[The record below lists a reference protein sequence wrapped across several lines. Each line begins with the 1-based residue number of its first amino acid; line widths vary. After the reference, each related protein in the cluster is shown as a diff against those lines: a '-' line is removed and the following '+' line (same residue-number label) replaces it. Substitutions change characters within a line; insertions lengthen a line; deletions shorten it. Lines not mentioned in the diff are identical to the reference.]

1 MTQTSDRSHE
11 GFWRYV
17 ADLRPQLRKDV
28 EILAQDYRG
37 ERWYLLHDRTSGRFI
52 RFNGA
57 SHEFL
62 ARLDGDLSVGE
73 ILETINQGR
82 AQLEQLEP
90 DQILRI
96 MAQLHA
102 AEVLRGGLPLGA
114 QDLLTR
120 YQQVQRFQRR
130 RALSNPLAL
139 RIPLFDPDRLLG
151 RLAGLARWLFSWA
164 GLTLWLLVVGLAG
177 VLALANAGAL
187 GAAIADKQLG
197 TSEVLMFWLTFPV
210 IKALHELGHGLAVK
224 ARGGE
229 VHETGITLLVFMPV
243 PYVDASAAS
252 AFRDKYRRAT
262 VGAAGIL
269 VELFLA
275 ALGILVWLVVEP
287 GLVREL
293 ALNVALI
300 GGIST
305 VLFNGNPLLR
315 FDGYYVL
322 EDLVEIPNLASR
334 ASRFYQFLIQKY
346 LLGLPDARSP
356 VMAVGETAWFAFYGL
371 ASPLYRLLVLFGIA
385 LYLASEFLVVG
396 VVLACWAVLMQL
408 VKPLFLSLRFIAISP
423 RVEAR
428 RVRGAALFGIAILLI
443 SGALAVPAPLVTRAQ
458 GVVWPGEQAQVV
470 ADTNGFVS
478 EVLVATGTKV
488 MPGDI
493 LLRLDD
499 PELRVRHAVLA
510 SRLRELRD
518 KQVAER
524 QRSRVRAAMVADD
537 IAALQAE
544 LDQVEGL
551 LAALE
556 VRSADAGRFFPVDP
570 HALLGK
576 FLKQGEVVAYV
587 VPAQSPI
594 VRAIVEQDRVG
605 LLRSRPT
612 EIQVMLA
619 ERLGEVLPAR
629 VVREIPAGSEA
640 LPSMALGEAGG
651 GSIALDASDDSGRT
665 ASEKVFQLELALPP
679 EARATGVG
687 GRAYVRIDHGSESL
701 WLQWARSLRQLVLS
715 RLQT

>member
-1 MTQTSDRSHE
+1 MTRVGGGSHE

-28 EILAQDYRG
+28 EVLVQDYRG
-37 ERWYLLHDRTSGRFI
+37 ERWYLLHDRASGRFI
-52 RFNGA
+52 RFNSA
-57 SHEFL
+57 AYEFL
-62 ARLDGDLSVGE
+62 ARLDGDLTVGE

-82 AQLEQLEP
+82 SPPACLEP
-90 DQILRI
+90 DQVLGI

-114 QDLLTR
+114 QDLLNR

-139 RIPLFDPDRLLG
+139 RIPLFDPDRLLD
-151 RLAGLARWLFSWA
+151 RLAGPARWLFAWP
-164 GLTLWLLVVGLAG
+164 GLILWLLVVGLAAL
-177 VLALANAGAL
+177 LAVVNAGAL
-187 GAAIADKQLG
+187 GAAIADKQFS
-197 TSEVLMFWLTFPV
+197 TSEVLMFWLTFPL
-210 IKALHELGHGLAVK
+210 IKAFHELGHGLAVK

-275 ALGILVWLVVEP
+275 ALGILVWLLVEP
-287 GLVREL
+287 GLVKTL

-322 EDLVEIPNLASR
+322 EDLIEIPNLATRSN
-334 ASRFYQFLIQKY
+334 RFYLFLIQKH
-346 LLGLPDARSP
+346 LLGLADARSP
-356 VMAVGETAWFAFYGL
+356 VTAAGEMAWFTFYGL

-385 LYLASEFLVVG
+385 LYLAAEFLVIG
-396 VVLACWAVLMQL
+396 VVLACWAILMQFI
-408 VKPLFLSLRFIAISP
+408 KPLFLSLRFIATSP

-428 RVRGAALFGIAILLI
+428 RVRGFALVAVAVVFVSA
-443 SGALAVPAPLVTRAQ
+443 ALAVPVPLITRAQ
-458 GVVWPGEQAQVV
+458 GVVWSGEQAQVV
-470 ADTNGFVS
+470 AATSGFVS
-478 EVLVATGTKV
+478 EVLVTAGTQV
-488 MPGDI
+488 APPDI
-493 LLRLDD
+493 LLRLGD
-499 PELRVRHAVLA
+499 PELRVRHQVLSA
-510 SRLRELRD
+510 RLRELSD
-518 KQVAER
+518 KQIAER

-537 IAALQAE
+537 IAAVQAE
-544 LDQVEGL
+544 LDQVTRR

-556 VRSADAGRFFPVDP
+556 VRSSDAGRFFPIDP
-570 HALLGK
+570 HELLGK
-576 FLKQGEVVAYV
+576 YLRQGELVAYV
-587 VPAQSPI
+587 VPPRSPI
-594 VRAIVEQDRVG
+594 VRTVVEQDRVG

-612 EIQVMLA
+612 EVQVMLA

-629 VVREIPAGSEA
+629 VIREIPGGSEA

-651 GSIALDASDDSGRT
+651 GKIALDSSDETGRT

-679 EARATGVG
+679 DARATGVG
-687 GRAYVRIDHGSESL
+687 GRAYVRLHHGSESL
-701 WLQWARSLRQLVLS
+701 WLQWARRLRQLLLS